1 LAGENLESS
10 RLRFWLYILVF
21 SVRYC
26 NVYLGEAVFKA
37 HRSWLLDSTVAH
49 CCIEIASFKDIWQ
62 LSCSTQTC
70 ASTLPNLRIISM
82 PPAQR
87 LIIDNIT
94 RPIPSPN
101 TVHCKVQV
109 AFCVPSLFDT
119 RPSVNSRLRLS
130 LPHLFPVMKAAFV
143 THCPDDI

>member
-10 RLRFWLYILVF
+10 RLHFWLHIIVF

-26 NVYLGEAVFKA
+26 NVYPEAVLKA
-37 HRSWLLDSTVAH
+37 RRAWLLDLTMEH
-49 CCIEIASFKDIWQ
+49 GCIKIASFKNIWQ
-62 LSCSTQTC
+62 LSCSTQTP
-70 ASTLPNLRIISM
+70 ASNLPNLRIMNMS
-82 PPAQR
+82 PAQR

-101 TVHCKVQV
+101 TVHCDVQ
-109 AFCVPSLFDT
+109 AEFCVPSLFDT
-119 RPSVNSRLRLS
+119 RPSVKSRL
-130 LPHLFPVMKAAFV
+130 HLLFRIYFLIMKPAFI